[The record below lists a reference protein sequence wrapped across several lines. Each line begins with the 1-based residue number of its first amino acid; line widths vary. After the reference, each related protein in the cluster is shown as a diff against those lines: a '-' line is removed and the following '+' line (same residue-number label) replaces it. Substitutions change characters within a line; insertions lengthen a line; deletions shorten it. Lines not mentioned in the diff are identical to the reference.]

1 MSNEHYKK
9 ALKLL
14 QEINNF
20 TVESTKTSKDKN
32 TIYFEYKPQ
41 EINLGDYTLIVS
53 GSAQQFNSTGHS
65 SHSSDKVFL
74 LMSLY
79 DSEKKELGFNA
90 KQNSKFKSRLYSKIK
105 EVA

>member
-1 MSNEHYKK
+1 MTNQHYKK

-20 TVESTKTSKDKN
+20 TIKSSKTSKDKN
-32 TIYFEYKPQ
+32 TIYFEYKHQ
-41 EINLGDYTLIVS
+41 EINLGGYKLIVS
-53 GSAQQFNSTGHS
+53 GSAEQFNSIN
-65 SHSSDKVFL
+65 HSSDKVFL
-74 LMSLY
+74 LMSLC
-79 DSEKKELGFNA
+79 DSENNDLEFTP

>member
-1 MSNEHYKK
+1 MTNQHYKK

-20 TVESTKTSKDKN
+20 TVKSSKTSKDKN
-32 TIYFEYKPQ
+32 TIYFEYKHQ
-41 EINLGDYTLIVS
+41 IINLGDYTLIVS
-53 GSAQQFNSTGHS
+53 GSAEQFNSIG
-65 SHSSDKVFL
+65 HSSDKVFL

-79 DSEKKELGFNA
+79 DSENKELGFNA

>member
-1 MSNEHYKK
+1 MTNQHYKK

-20 TVESTKTSKDKN
+20 TVKSSKTSKDKN

-41 EINLGDYTLIVS
+41 EINLGDYTLMFS
-53 GSAQQFNSTGHS
+53 GSAQQLNSIG
-65 SHSSDKVFL
+65 HSSDKVFL

-79 DSEKKELGFNA
+79 DSENNELGFNA